1 MEENVVQVPCEG
13 CGEPLFDAKEIAPGH
28 WAKDPEQK
36 QQIQYSQDGGRYYQ
50 CPHCNGKNHIV
61 FSRNDDVLLLE
72 ISHFTPAT
80 QAT

>member
-1 MEENVVQVPCEG
+1 MEENAVQVPCAG
-13 CGEPLFDAKEIAPGH
+13 CGETLFDGEETAPGH
-28 WAKDPEQK
+28 WAKDREQK
-36 QQIQYSQDGGRYYQ
+36 QQILYGEDGGRYYQ
-50 CPHCNGKNHIV
+50 CPRCNGKNHIV

>member
-1 MEENVVQVPCEG
+1 MEKDVVVPCEG
-13 CGEPLFDAKEIAPGH
+13 CGEPLFDAKEIAPGR

-36 QQIQYSQDGGRYYQ
+36 QQIQYSQDGGRYYL
-50 CPHCNGKNHIV
+50 CAHCNGKNHIV